1 MKIFP
6 WVAFKKKKEKK
17 KKRKIDKENIET
29 ISAFQRTNIKHIYRA
44 VRFAW

>member
-6 WVAFKKKKEKK
+6 WVAFKKK

-29 ISAFQRTNIKHIYRA
+29 ISAFRRTNIKHIYRA